1 MLPGVASAKRLKE
14 GGWFQARG
22 PHQILPDVTPQVGG
36 RSISNKNDC
45 GRDKDDDHDNNN
57 NLPNPRARCAR
68 PKAGPRPSLD
78 PHSWDPGVGSPEL
91 VRAAQGLEPVL
102 GPRRRGEPSPGGL
115 RSGGREAGGGERR
128 SRTRQVLDWEAER
141 LEQKSGG
148 RRKGSGGEGRCGMR
162 EGGIQGEAG
171 VRDGEIGARR

>member
-22 PHQILPDVTPQVGG
+22 PHQMLPVVTPQVGG

-115 RSGGREAGGGERR
+115 RSGGREAVREGPGRARCLTGRQR
-128 SRTRQVLDWEAER
+128 DWSRNPGA
-141 LEQKSGG
+141 GG
-148 RRKGSGGEGRCGMR
+148 RGLEVRAGAGCGRVGCRVRLGSGTGR
-162 EGGIQGEAG
+162 
-171 VRDGEIGARR
+171 